1 MRISSTAQRSYWLGR
16 YLERAGSTA
25 RLVSVNANLL
35 IDLPVRLPL
44 GWLPLI
50 DILAQE
56 NEFEALYG
64 DFTQNPNNALDE
76 NEKRVRYPGHPT
88 NISTTHICLPKTFC
102 RSRSAAPGA
111 TTA

>member
-1 MRISSTAQRSYWLGR
+1 MTERTLSSTAHRAYWLGR

-44 GWLPLI
+44 GWLPLV

-56 NEFEALYG
+56 DMYSALYG
-64 DFTQNPNNALDE
+64 EPPEAH
-76 NEKRVRYPGHPT
+76 Y
-88 NISTTHICLPKTFC
+88 
-102 RSRSAAPGA
+102 
-111 TTA
+111 